1 MISLTFS
8 QLTTLISNSQ
18 LVVDET
24 YKITDNPLQ
33 PEVKARTTSELWR
46 DGTSSV
52 GNGYRLLYDVDNTGP
67 KYAWSS
73 NTGYV
78 YYVEDIVT
86 GNSGWYYDLS
96 FITNS
101 TGVTITPYIN
111 NNQIDAPLVTI
122 SNSGNVSVDGDS
134 TISISNC
141 SSIIVGK
148 GTDGTLSASKNV
160 VVGDNSTVSVL
171 ASQNVEIGTGNST
184 INVNGCNSVRIGSGN
199 SGIRVKSD
207 NNVLGYGNRD
217 SEVTGGSVILGN
229 ENLAVKVSGGMNEVS
244 ATKFAEVSSR
254 YNTVAKSDGI
264 TVKTSVGNTIDDS
277 RLVYIEDVN
286 NNDIWATDYINSN
299 ENYILPDGVTERQ
312 YYPGESTAFTRVYN
326 NSQNKVK
333 KLVENT
339 IPDDTMQTDN
349 AALTVDTVND
359 KTKGSSKSGDTYY
372 VGKDGLW
379 NAEAASTDEWD
390 VTVMISTSEAQHCYI
405 YGAGRYANGSTC
417 TLGYTW
423 LDTGYTCTFVD
434 ENNNSHSAPY
444 TFIVTHD
451 TKITANVTI

>member
-1 MISLTFS
+1 MTDVTYT
-8 QLTTLISNSQ
+8 QLVTLVSNSG
-18 LVVDET
+18 LTVDEE
-24 YKITDNPLQ
+24 YRITDYPTFK
-33 PEVKARTTSELWR
+33 PVVKARTESELWR
-46 DGTSSV
+46 DGYASP
-52 GNGYRLLYDVDNTGP
+52 NYKLLYDVDNTGS
-67 KYAWSS
+67 KYNWASS
-73 NTGYV
+73 YGWV
-78 YYVEDIVT
+78 YYLEDTTNSAWFDWVNDGNLT
-86 GNSGWYYDLS
+86 GNNG
-96 FITNS
+96 IN
-101 TGVTITPYIN
+101 ITPYIN
-111 NNQIDAPLVTI
+111 GGSLDISPVVI
-122 SNSGNVSVDGDS
+122 SNSGNVSIDGDS
-134 TISISNC
+134 TISISDC
-141 SSIIVGK
+141 SNIIVGK

-160 VVGDNSTVSVL
+160 VVGDNSTVSVS
-171 ASQNVEIGTGNST
+171 ASQNVEIGTGNT
-184 INVNGCNSVRIGSGN
+184 TVNVNGCNSVRIGSGN
-199 SGIRVKSD
+199 SGIKVKSD

-229 ENLAVKVSGGMNEVS
+229 DNLAVKVSGGMNEVS